1 MPKVTTE
8 HKTKVREKIIQ
19 SAIKNFSKYGYAN
32 TKMDEIASLADV
44 SKGTLYLYFTSKEEL
59 FYSICK
65 YAEKSLVQNTT
76 PLFKDKKNLD
86 RDLGEF
92 FDSYG
97 TETKET
103 ERVWF
108 EAISESMRNPRLK
121 QMIGRHKLGIEEY
134 ITEFLKQMKSK
145 GGFFKNDVDLRALAI
160 GMIALYN
167 GLTMNRIVGKSDAD
181 NKDVWVK
188 TMNAIF
194 FGTGN

>member
-1 MPKVTTE
+1 
-8 HKTKVREKIIQ
+8 
-19 SAIKNFSKYGYAN
+19 
-32 TKMDEIASLADV
+32 MDEIAKLADV

-65 YAEKSLVQNTT
+65 YAEKSLVENTT

-86 RDLGEF
+86 GDLGEF

-97 TETKET
+97 TETKDT
-103 ERVWF
+103 EKVWF

-121 QMIGRHKLGIEEY
+121 QMIGRHKLGVEQY

-145 GGFFKNDVDLRALAI
+145 GGFFKNDVDLHALAI

-167 GLTMNRIVGKSDAD
+167 GLTMNRIVGKSDSE
-181 NKDVWVK
+181 NKDVWIK

>member
-1 MPKVTTE
+1 MPKVTLE
-8 HKTKVREKIIQ
+8 HKTRVREKIIQ
-19 SAIKNFSKYGYAN
+19 SAIKNFSKHGYAN
-32 TKMDEIASLADV
+32 TKMDDVAKQADV

-65 YAEKSLVQNTT
+65 YAEKSLVANTT

-86 RDLGEF
+86 KDLGEF

-103 ERVWF
+103 DRIWL
-108 EAISESMRNPRLK
+108 EAITESMRNPRLK
-121 QMIGRHKLGIEEY
+121 QMIGRHKLGIEDY
-134 ITEFLKQMKSK
+134 ITEFLKQMKSNT
-145 GGFFKNDVDLRALAI
+145 GFFKKDVDLHALAI

-167 GLTMNRIVGKSDAD
+167 GLTINKVAGKSDAD

-194 FGTGN
+194 YGTGN